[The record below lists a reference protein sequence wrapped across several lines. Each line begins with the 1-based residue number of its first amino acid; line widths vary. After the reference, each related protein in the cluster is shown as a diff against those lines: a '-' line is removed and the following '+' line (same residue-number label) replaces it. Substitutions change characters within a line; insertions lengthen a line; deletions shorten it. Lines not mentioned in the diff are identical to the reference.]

1 MDLDALDHKIV
12 SALEADA
19 RISFAALADLVG
31 LSKTPCWKRVKALE
45 DAGVIRGY
53 RTLLDPAQLGFGLEA
68 FVQVSIDVERF
79 DAFEAAVR
87 SHPLITRC
95 HATTGEADYLLHILA
110 TDMAAL
116 DRLLRQELN
125 RLPGVRHT
133 VTSMSTR
140 EIKSDISLAEAARHA
155 SQQGV
160 SAVSPIPRSRAALS

>member
-1 MDLDALDHKIV
+1 MDLDVIDHKIV

-45 DAGVIRGY
+45 EAGVIRGY

-155 SQQGV
+155 GQQGASTV
-160 SAVSPIPRSRAALS
+160 SSIPRARATLS